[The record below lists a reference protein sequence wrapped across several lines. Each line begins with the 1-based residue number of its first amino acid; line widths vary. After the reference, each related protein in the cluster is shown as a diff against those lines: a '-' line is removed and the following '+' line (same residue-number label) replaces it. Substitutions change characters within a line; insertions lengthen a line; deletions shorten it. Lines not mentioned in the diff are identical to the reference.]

1 MEVGSFSQRYC
12 SAVFSIDFW
21 RTTGKELHYTSS
33 GALSPE
39 VIWFYRAICI
49 VLNGLNAFWLFKL
62 VQGGL
67 KHLKPAA
74 TKKQN

>member
-1 MEVGSFSQRYC
+1 M
-12 SAVFSIDFW
+12 
-21 RTTGKELHYTSS
+21 
-33 GALSPE
+33 
-39 VIWFYRAICI
+39 IWFIRAVYI

-74 TKKQN
+74 TKKQS